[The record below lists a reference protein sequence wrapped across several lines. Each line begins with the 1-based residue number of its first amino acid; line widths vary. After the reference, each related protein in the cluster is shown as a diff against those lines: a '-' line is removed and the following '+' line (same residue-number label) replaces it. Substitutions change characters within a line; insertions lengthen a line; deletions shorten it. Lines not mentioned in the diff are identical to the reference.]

1 MKYYRNFVSYKSNLD
16 TIHEMVVETIKA
28 KKQFGQNFL
37 HDEAV
42 LRQIIEA
49 IPKTNT
55 KKIVE
60 IGPGLGD
67 LTTHLLNFNNVEAF
81 EVDTDLC
88 EHLGVR
94 FKNELESSSF
104 ALNCGDVLQSWK
116 RQNLVGYKYNLVA
129 NLPYY
134 IATNI
139 ILLALADE
147 HCEALTVMVQKEV
160 AEKFAASP
168 NTKPFSAL
176 SVIAQSAGE
185 VDMVFVVP
193 PEAFNPAPKVDSAV
207 LRIVK
212 NKNCCDEKFKAML
225 RIAFTH
231 PRKTL
236 QKNLSS
242 HYEKAKVI
250 DAIKAL
256 DLSETVRPHQVD
268 VTNYH
273 RLYMLFEGSTD
284 GFTREQ

>member
-1 MKYYRNFVSYKSNLD
+1 MIADNV
-16 TIHEMVVETIKA
+16 KA
-28 KKQFGQNFL
+28 KKFFGQNFL
-37 HDEAV
+37 HDEV
-42 LRQIIEA
+42 ILRKIIEA
-49 IPKTNT
+49 IPKTT
-55 KKIVE
+55 ATKIVE

-67 LTTHLLNFNNVEAF
+67 LTSHLLKFNNVEAF

-88 EHLGVR
+88 ERLSVR
-94 FKNELESSSF
+94 FKNELENSTF
-104 ALNCGDVLQSWK
+104 TLACGDVLEAWK
-116 RQNLVGYKYNLVA
+116 EQNLVNYQYSLVA

-139 ILLALADE
+139 ILQALNDE

-160 AEKFAASP
+160 ALKFAAPSS
-168 NTKPFSAL
+168 TKPFSAL
-176 SVIAQSAGE
+176 SVIAQSAGD
-185 VDMVFVVP
+185 VDIALEVP

-212 NKNCCDEKFKAML
+212 SRSCCNDRFNAML

-250 DAIKAL
+250 SAIETL
-256 DLSETVRPHQVD
+256 NLSPTVRPHQIEVSD
-268 VTNYH
+268 YH
-273 RLYMLFEGSTD
+273 QLYMLFEGSTD
-284 GFTREQ
+284 GFTRK